1 MRPHIRRST
10 WHFGT
15 TLVIILGLLLP
26 TFASGQTGV
35 NTATNPAHKKL
46 SHKELKNLIATAK
59 TREDH
64 LRIADYYRGE
74 AARLRKEATE
84 HQDLATAYAN
94 GTIWE
99 PPKLGL
105 LQHCKQFA
113 ESFAHAAEV
122 ADALAADHQKMADE
136 IKQ

>member
-1 MRPHIRRST
+1 MRPNIRRSR

-15 TLVIILGLLLP
+15 TLAIILGLLFL

-35 NTATNPAHKKL
+35 NTATTATHKKL
-46 SHKELKNLIATAK
+46 SHKELKNLVATAK

-64 LRIADYYRGE
+64 LRIVDYYRVE

-113 ESFAHAAEV
+113 ESFARAAEA